1 MLQEDTILWRHG
13 VLAERDREKMLLW
26 SPSRNE
32 ENMWEKL
39 AKPVQDAHINVEC
52 LQKARTKQGS
62 VRGWLYCGVLAVA
75 VLLQRWRRRHRCSPV
90 SQWGPGSTRHPL
102 IHPQIFFK
110 MSRRMIA
117 ASIVQR
123 DIPYDKIWDFSKSLN
138 SMWYWS
144 IAFQIQSLELVM
156 IFYLMLS
163 FLFIHH
169 VHSNLSKASMEWT
182 KHRWLIVNLNL
193 VSHRKQS
200 ASTETVTSWR
210 KRETWRRWA
219 LIPNEYWLLHYCL
232 QR

>member
-39 AKPVQDAHINVEC
+39 AKTVQDAHINVEC

-156 IFYLMLS
+156 NSYLMLS

-169 VHSNLSKASMEWT
+169 VIQICQKLQWSEPNTDDWLSTWILCHTESRV
-182 KHRWLIVNLNL
+182 HRL
-193 VSHRKQS
+193 
-200 ASTETVTSWR
+200 
-210 KRETWRRWA
+210 KR
-219 LIPNEYWLLHYCL
+219 
-232 QR
+232 

>member
-13 VLAERDREKMLLW
+13 VLAERK
-26 SPSRNE
+26 
-32 ENMWEKL
+32 
-39 AKPVQDAHINVEC
+39 AKRQGEDAIVGC

-75 VLLQRWRRRHRCSPV
+75 VLLQRWRRRHRCPPV

-156 IFYLMLS
+156 NFYLMLS

-210 KRETWRRWA
+210 KRELETWRRWA
-219 LIPNEYWLLHYCL
+219 LIPNEYLLLHYCL
-232 QR
+232 RR